1 MTPVENC
8 SLLSMDMDKIQGVIT
23 IHTFLAT
30 DLNDFIVIS
39 GRIVT
44 NGPFQQSS

>member
-8 SLLSMDMDKIQGVIT
+8 GLLSMDMDKMQDVIP

-39 GRIVT
+39 GRRVT
-44 NGPFQQSS
+44 NGPL